1 MFPVIKV
8 VSYISYRNKIDV
20 SIIITLYIIRR
31 RRINMAGKTNRIKG
45 LKTLNSSWS

>member
-20 SIIITLYIIRR
+20 SIIIITLIYIIRR
-31 RRINMAGKTNRIKG
+31 RRINMAGKTKG
-45 LKTLNSSWS
+45 FKTLNSSWF